1 MPFLCKIENR
11 ERPDSITSRFLSG
24 KQAGNK
30 KPSRKLTLSHAF
42 LREVHSATSVKKTL
56 LAALNYKLVPY
67 LTAVSTLESY
77 KTFVSKC
84 EAEIAKANATV
95 SGRAK
100 TSAKA
105 E

>member
-30 KPSRKLTLSHAF
+30 KPSRKLTLFHGF
-42 LREVHSATSVKKTL
+42 LLEVHSAISVKKTL

-100 TSAKA
+100 TSAKV